1 MMIWLLS
8 LLPLMVMAQVKSESF
23 VIQIQDRSM
32 NVISPDKERAQ
43 FSVVID
49 NRSLSDQVGKFMV
62 SGKVLKF
69 VSVKSGKTATV
80 EMENKSK
87 SNVTF
92 VPVSPAFQD
101 VELRFGKKAYEIP
114 SKE

>member
-1 MMIWLLS
+1 MILWS
-8 LLPLMVMAQVKSESF
+8 LLLFPLISLAQTKSESF
-23 VIQIQDRSM
+23 IIQIQDRSM
-32 NVISPDKERAQ
+32 NVISPEKMRSQ
-43 FSVVID
+43 FSVIVD
-49 NRSLSDQVGKFMV
+49 NRSLSDQIGKLVV

-69 VSVKSGKTATV
+69 VSVKSGKTTTV
-80 EMENKSK
+80 EVENKSA
-87 SNVTF
+87 SPVTF